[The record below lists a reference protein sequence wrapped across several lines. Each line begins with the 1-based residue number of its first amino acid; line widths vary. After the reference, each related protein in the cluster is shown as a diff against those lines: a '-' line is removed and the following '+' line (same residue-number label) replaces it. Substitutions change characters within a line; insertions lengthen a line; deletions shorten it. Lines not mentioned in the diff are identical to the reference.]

1 MFLFNGDKRRLPKEQ
16 KVLTAEIGISQSYFS
31 KIINRKKRCS
41 KVTAYAIVKA
51 IGSENEIS
59 DFFERV
65 D

>member
-16 KVLTAEIGISQSYFS
+16 KVLAAEIGISQSYFS

>member
-1 MFLFNGDKRRLPKEQ
+1 MFLFNGDKRKLPNEQ
-16 KVLTAEIGISQSYFS
+16 KVLANEIGISQSYFS

-65 D
+65 